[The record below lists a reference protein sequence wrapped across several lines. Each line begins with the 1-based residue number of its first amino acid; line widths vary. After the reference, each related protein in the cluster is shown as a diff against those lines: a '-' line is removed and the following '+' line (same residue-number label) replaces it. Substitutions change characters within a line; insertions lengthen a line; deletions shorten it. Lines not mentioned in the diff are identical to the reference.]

1 MKRSVVMMRNWTAV
15 ALMLWLAAACSRAE
29 AEGDRMD
36 KADDRG
42 VELSWT
48 LKRDPDGRQLQIDY
62 RLTNRSGGDIY
73 VADRMLAY
81 HEGKTRLVL
90 ERVVVTAGDQPDT
103 VRFVRGI
110 VDTGTTRYDHPPG
123 AYQVAAGATHVGS
136 AVVPLPLRGWHNY
149 AGPPRI
155 PEAPA
160 RAQLEIAYLKGEGI
174 EWGRVTTSDGTEVA
188 VPQLPSYHR
197 FARLA
202 VGQSKPLPGGASR

>member
-1 MKRSVVMMRNWTAV
+1 MRRNWTAV
-15 ALMLWLAAACSRAE
+15 VVMLWLAGACSRVE
-29 AEGDRMD
+29 AEGDSMD
-36 KADDRG
+36 TPDDRG

-48 LKRDPDGRQLQIDY
+48 LSRDPDGRQLRIDY

-81 HEGKTRLVL
+81 HEGKTRLVP
-90 ERVVVTAGDQPDT
+90 ERVIVTAGDQPDT
-103 VRFVRGI
+103 IRFVRGI

-123 AYQVAAGATHVGS
+123 AYQVAPGASHVGT
-136 AVVPLPLRGWHNY
+136 AVVRLPLKGWHNY

-155 PEAPA
+155 PERPA

-174 EWGRVTTSDGTEVA
+174 EWGHVTTSDGTDVT
-188 VPQLPSYHR
+188 VPQLGSYHR

-202 VGQSKPLPGGASR
+202 VGQSVPLPAR